1 MIAQSMTLQ
10 NNIASWAVDR
20 AVSLLSDGPQQF
32 NAVSAWVAADAK
44 NHFHGVS
51 SRIIRRAL
59 LKACSRGVLQ
69 ATWTWRAN
77 EAALMPCTVWIQ
89 PTEVAT

>member
-20 AVSLLSDGPQQF
+20 AVGVLRDGPQQF
-32 NAVSAWVAADAK
+32 NAVCIWVEAEARD
-44 NHFHGVS
+44 HFHGVNR
-51 SRIIRRAL
+51 RIIRMAL
-59 LKACSRGVLQ
+59 LKATSRGVLQ

-77 EAALMPCTVWIQ
+77 EAALVPCTVWIQ